1 MRLKLKIKT
10 QALPVRGSLQTY
22 DPATGDFS
30 VKLDIK
36 LLGVAQ
42 NEEGEKEAIDLIHF
56 RQAPD
61 GGIFDQVWNAE
72 WEILN

>member
-10 QALPVRGSLQTY
+10 QSLPVRGSLQTY

-36 LLGVAQ
+36 LHGI
-42 NEEGEKEAIDLIHF
+42 EEGQEVDLIHF
-56 RQAPD
+56 RQD
-61 GGIFDQVWNAE
+61 EEGRIFDTLWNAE